1 LDKHAPGA
9 LHITDKMPS
18 NFYYVGLIHLALP
31 RARVIHVNRNPVD
44 TCVSC
49 FSKLF
54 AGEQPQTYDLAE
66 LGRYYRAY
74 HDLMAHW
81 RSVLPAGAFLD
92 VQYEEVVG
100 DIEGQARRILDYCG
114 LEWDARVLDFH
125 RNERP
130 VKTAS
135 ASQVRRP
142 IYGSSIARWRNY
154 EKYLGPLL
162 AELGPLAR

>member
-1 LDKHAPGA
+1 
-9 LHITDKMPS
+9 
-18 NFYYVGLIHLALP
+18 
-31 RARVIHVNRNPVD
+31 
-44 TCVSC
+44 
-49 FSKLF
+49 
-54 AGEQPQTYDLAE
+54 
-66 LGRYYRAY
+66 
-74 HDLMAHW
+74 
-81 RSVLPAGAFLD
+81 LPAGAFMD